1 MPAALV
7 PAALDGYRQARLRAY
22 LAAQELDWLAKL
34 GIAAGFAGFTALL
47 AQVSL
52 PLPWTPVPLSLV
64 TFAVLLAGTYLGPRW
79 AAASLGIY
87 LLAGAVGLHVFAPSA
102 DAHNPGAL
110 WSPDRWKVLVPDLA
124 ARTGFTAG
132 YLFGFV
138 AAAAFVGWAVKR
150 RGAHRDGAHR
160 DGPVFWAIL
169 CGLLTLVGGTAIAAL
184 FLRTGSFASGSSGA
198 AYNAGLDAAW
208 LFAAA
213 FLVVAPAMA
222 WLVARNRNGGEA
234 LHFFLVL
241 LAATALIHVPGVVVL
256 KATLGWSWSQAFAL
270 GSTVFLPFDA
280 LKAGA
285 AVLASLPFLPSAAE
299 LPPARPTIPSRPSS
313 TSNPRP
319 PEA

>member
-1 MPAALV
+1 M

-22 LAAQELDWLAKL
+22 LAVQDLDWLAKL

-79 AAASLGIY
+79 AAASLGLY
-87 LLAGAVGLHVFAPSA
+87 LLAGAFGLHVFAPSA

-110 WSPDRWKVLVPDLA
+110 WSPERWKVLVPDLA

-138 AAAAFVGWAVKR
+138 AAAAFIGWAVRR
-150 RGAHRDGAHR
+150 RGARQ
-160 DGPVFWAIL
+160 DGPVFWATV
-169 CGLLTLVGGTAIAAL
+169 CGLLALLGGAAIAAL
-184 FLRTGSFASGSSGA
+184 FLRTGSFESGSSGA

-213 FLVVAPAMA
+213 FLVLAPALA

-234 LHFFLVL
+234 LNLFLML

-285 AVLASLPFLPSAAE
+285 AVLASLPFLPAAAE
-299 LPPARPTIPSRPSS
+299 LPPRRRTRTSGPSHSI
-313 TSNPRP
+313 RP